1 MNLVY
6 WFVSNNQEQKLKNMS
21 EENDMLTACNE
32 IEANLKWLYQE
43 NDNKIITLLPILVN
57 TKNKYWNILSK
68 FDIWNSLFGYIIR
81 FIFV

>member
-32 IEANLKWLYQE
+32 IETNLK
-43 NDNKIITLLPILVN
+43 
-57 TKNKYWNILSK
+57 
-68 FDIWNSLFGYIIR
+68 
-81 FIFV
+81 